1 MAHPAIEAHRRMRR
15 ETSVLDLV
23 RQSPTTM
30 TDRHPIGSGLD
41 VDGVRYTVIGHGEL
55 ATVRIAAVHGGAIS
69 TLAALASHA
78 DGSAAVQIHRTGRQ
92 VVLAWTGSGYVRSR
106 EYDAPAIVRRA
117 EERAASQVATCE
129 QAGDRV
135 RIRAACLR
143 ALEIAGVTG
152 VTAVAAA
159 DAAILGMP

>member
-92 VVLAWTGSGYVRSR
+92 VVLAWTGTSYRRVST
-106 EYDAPAIVRRA
+106 DAPAVVRRA
-117 EERAASQVATCE
+117 EERAAAQAATCE

-135 RIRAACLR
+135 RIRATCLR